1 VIQVDGVVVFHTGRH
16 EEEAALELRR
26 DGHQSKTGAI
36 EGLRWQPAPDAFFP
50 ALQRPGRDTRYVDGV
65 VGRRAEEAA

>member
-1 VIQVDGVVVFHTGRH
+1 MAWWFHTARH

-26 DGHQSKTGAI
+26 DGHQSKARAI

-50 ALQRPGRDTRYVDGV
+50 ALLGPRGDTRYVDGV

>member
-1 VIQVDGVVVFHTGRH
+1 MAWWFHTGRH

-36 EGLRWQPAPDAFFP
+36 EGLRGQPALDAFLP
-50 ALQRPGRDTRYVDGV
+50 PLLGPRGDTRYVDGV
-65 VGRRAEEAA
+65 VGRRADEAA